1 MHHKIAHI
9 YAKRVTDTNPITIGF
24 VSVLLLFN
32 CQRWDYN
39 TRRYT
44 VQSQNRANECQFC
57 ANSEFFINQPAI
69 YIKNSIKMCFILK
82 HGFVQMLPEPSA
94 HSAGSCEAVNG

>member
-9 YAKRVTDTNPITIGF
+9 YAKRITDTNPITIGF

-44 VQSQNRANECQFC
+44 VQSQNRANECQLY
-57 ANSEFFINQPAI
+57 ANS
-69 YIKNSIKMCFILK
+69 KCFIKIRDILRQNNK
-82 HGFVQMLPEPSA
+82 KYAFYLGTRLRSKAARVFNA
-94 HSAGSCEAVNG
+94 